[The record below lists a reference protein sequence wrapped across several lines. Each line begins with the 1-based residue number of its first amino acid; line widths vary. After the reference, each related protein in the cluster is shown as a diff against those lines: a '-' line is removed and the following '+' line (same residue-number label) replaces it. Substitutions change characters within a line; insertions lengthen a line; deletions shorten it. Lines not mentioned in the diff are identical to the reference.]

1 MKTKSSRASA
11 LVTKPVPVIILAL
24 AALLAVGI
32 LATAAVAADPVEV
45 PAEASGAAGAGE
57 PRGGSA
63 PNLDINQAEL
73 LEKNGEQL
81 PLHPELLEV
90 QHAAP
95 SALMVR
101 INAVNAAA
109 DQRLAE
115 LQARLDASTDNQAS
129 LELIRAMEQV
139 KVRTEQDILAVQA
152 AYARETGRE
161 ALALEIESALT
172 ELTAPR
178 PVRRPAD
185 RPAPAA
191 GNR

>member
-1 MKTKSSRASA
+1 MKTASIRSSAFA
-11 LVTKPVPVIILAL
+11 AKPIKMIVLSL
-24 AALLAVGI
+24 TALLAVGI
-32 LATAAVAADPVEV
+32 LATAAVAADPRET
-45 PAEASGAAGAGE
+45 ATSASGAAGAGE
-57 PRGGSA
+57 PTGGSA

-73 LEKNGEQL
+73 LEKNSEQL
-81 PLHPELLEV
+81 PVHPELLDV
-90 QHAAP
+90 QRAAP
-95 SALMVR
+95 SPLMVR

-109 DQRLAE
+109 ADRLAE
-115 LQARLDASTDNQAS
+115 LQVRLDASPDNLAS
-129 LELIRAMEQV
+129 LEIIRAMEQV

-161 ALALEIESALT
+161 DLAVEIEGALT

-178 PVRRPAD
+178 PVRQPAD